1 MDQSMYIESGTANPN
16 GSFADELAS
25 ANMLRRYSVIGNDP
39 SFKQY
44 TKNHDYN
51 NVIKQQEQAKKQAMR
66 NTSRSESFL
75 QVSLKDLAEAGNH
88 QSVGPNN
95 ITSNFGL

>member
-1 MDQSMYIESGTANPN
+1 MYIESGTANPN

-51 NVIKQQEQAKKQAMR
+51 NVIKQ
-66 NTSRSESFL
+66 
-75 QVSLKDLAEAGNH
+75 
-88 QSVGPNN
+88 
-95 ITSNFGL
+95 